1 MVKDAWLVAV
11 LITGASGKLGSKLV
25 KVFPGAIC
33 PTSRELDITDKD
45 AVNKWVREH
54 RPEMIIHA
62 AALTGIR
69 ECEENKAL
77 AWKTNVSGT
86 ENLLGSC
93 DDRSSKPYFVYVSTA
108 CVFFGDRGGYNE
120 WDVPHP
126 KNYYALSKL
135 LGESAVRNSRVRWL
149 IIRTNFVPREK
160 WPYPAAFTD
169 RFGTY
174 LFADDLALAIKKV
187 TEQEIVGIVHV
198 CGTKKMSMFELA
210 RLTTREVKP
219 MSISDYVGPPLTM
232 DMSLKSS
239 RIPSFDLSMRGLEL
253 AQSA

>member
-1 MVKDAWLVAV
+1 MVKDAWLVAI
-11 LITGASGKLGSKLV
+11 LITGASGKLGSQLV

-108 CVFFGDRGGYNE
+108 CVFFGEGITNGMFPIRRITMHCPNCWVNPRSE
-120 WDVPHP
+120 T
-126 KNYYALSKL
+126 
-135 LGESAVRNSRVRWL
+135 RV
-149 IIRTNFVPREK
+149 FV
-160 WPYPAAFTD
+160 
-169 RFGTY
+169 G
-174 LFADDLALAIKKV
+174 
-187 TEQEIVGIVHV
+187 
-198 CGTKKMSMFELA
+198 
-210 RLTTREVKP
+210 
-219 MSISDYVGPPLTM
+219 
-232 DMSLKSS
+232 
-239 RIPSFDLSMRGLEL
+239 
-253 AQSA
+253 